1 MAGQA
6 IVEIADRQW
15 GVEVAITPW
24 ELAQGLGGIPGIPAE
39 TGMLFDMGYEQVIG
53 VTTAPMLFS
62 LDIAFLSDDL
72 VVTEVYRDV
81 EPGLLLNSASPARYF
96 LEVNA
101 GELEG
106 VEAGATAVLIPIPL
120 QEVAQAPSW
129 ASAMYGFAGM
139 LILVVLL
146 SSVVRSETPATLP
159 ESVEPRLLPHTR
171 PARKPTRHDVSVHS
185 WEERDRLGIWITES
199 GSDKTLAE
207 WWDDD
212 ARQMFEDGFFK
223 PGTTRNQEITGKAFE
238 ESVLDYGEHIGI
250 LALAASP
257 SVQPLP
263 SGNNPIAALAEKWS
277 KAKRNSALALKD
289 LEAISPK
296 YDIAEC
302 KEALLEYRDL
312 DRSDYGDAEEYQ
324 EARDEAW
331 DSFMECLESLSA
343 EEEEEGEEEAK
354 RRCSVCG
361 KDMDPVDAAMGK
373 VCGACT
379 REQYRRT
386 VKGLP
391 PLPDKYASTRPAAP
405 KPDDGLK
412 PGLNYLA
419 DSPELLA
426 WTIEDIGYRDRIDT
440 AFTGAIARARGER

>member
-6 IVEIADRQW
+6 IVAIAGRQW
-15 GVEVAITPW
+15 GVDVALTPW
-24 ELAQGLGGIPGIPAE
+24 ELAQGLGGIPGMPPE

-53 VTTAPMLFS
+53 VTTVPMLFP
-62 LDIAFLSDDL
+62 LDIAFLSEDL

-81 EPGLLLNSASPARYF
+81 EPGLLLNSASPARHF

-106 VEAGATAVLIPIPL
+106 VEAGATAVLTPVPL
-120 QEVAQAPSW
+120 QEVAQSPSW

-139 LILVVLL
+139 LIVAVLL
-146 SSVVRSETPATLP
+146 SSVVRGAAPTALP
-159 ESVEPRLLPHTR
+159 ETVEPRLLAHTR

-250 LALAASP
+250 LVSAALPA
-257 SVQPLP
+257 VLPLP
-263 SGNNPIAALAEKWS
+263 ISDGPVAALAQKWS

-289 LEAISPK
+289 LEALSNK
-296 YDIAEC
+296 HDITEC

-331 DSFMECLESLSA
+331 EAFMECLESLSA
-343 EEEEEGEEEAK
+343 EEEEEQEEEAK

-361 KDMDPVDAAMGK
+361 KDMNPVDAAMGK
-373 VCGACT
+373 ACDACT
-379 REQYRRT
+379 REQHRRT

-391 PLPDKYASTRPAAP
+391 PLPDKYASTRPVART
-405 KPDDGLK
+405 KDGRLD
-412 PGLNYLA
+412 YLA

-426 WTIEDIGYRDRIDT
+426 WTIEDIGYRDRIDS
-440 AFTGAIARARGER
+440 AFTQAIARARKGR

>member
-6 IVEIADRQW
+6 TVAIADRQW
-15 GVEVAITPW
+15 GVDVALTPW

-53 VTTAPMLFS
+53 VTTAPMLFP
-62 LDIAFLSDDL
+62 LDIAFLSQDL

-81 EPGLLLNSASPARYF
+81 EPGLLLNSASPACFF

-106 VEAGATAVLIPIPL
+106 VEAGATAVLTLIPL
-120 QEVAQAPSW
+120 QEVAQGPSW
-129 ASAMYGFAGM
+129 ASAMNGFAGM

-146 SSVVRSETPATLP
+146 SSVVRSAAPAALP
-159 ESVEPRLLPHTR
+159 ETLEPRLLPHTR
-171 PARKPTRHDVSVHS
+171 PARKPTRHDVAVHS
-185 WEERDRLGIWITES
+185 WEERDRLGIWITDS
-199 GSDKTLAE
+199 GTDKTLAE

-238 ESVLDYGEHIGI
+238 ESVLDYGEYIGI

-263 SGNNPIAALAEKWS
+263 SSDGPVAALVEKWS

-289 LEAISPK
+289 IEALSNK
-296 YDIAEC
+296 HDITDC

-331 DSFMECLESLSA
+331 EAFMECLESLSA
-343 EEEEEGEEEAK
+343 EEGEEEEEAK

-361 KDMDPVDAAMGK
+361 KDMNPVDAIMGK

-379 REQYRRT
+379 REQHRRT

-391 PLPDKYASTRPAAP
+391 PLPDKYASTRPVAR
-405 KPDDGLK
+405 KPDGGLK
-412 PGLNYLA
+412 PGLEYLA

-440 AFTGAIARARGER
+440 AFTEAIARARGER